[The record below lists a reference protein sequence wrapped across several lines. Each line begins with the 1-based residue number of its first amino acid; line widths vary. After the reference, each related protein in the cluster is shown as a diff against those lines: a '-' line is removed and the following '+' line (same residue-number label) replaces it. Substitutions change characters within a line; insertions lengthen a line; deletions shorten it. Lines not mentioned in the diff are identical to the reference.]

1 MPLTAP
7 GAGVLLFVT
16 GGFCV
21 TAGVVGGNVIKAGFQ
36 QRYCPPE
43 LLGRLTAGAAFLDL
57 GTIPVGA
64 LLGGALGTALGAR
77 TGDGDHDGGDPARR
91 AGPVL
96 LTDP

>member
-1 MPLTAP
+1 MPLTVP
-7 GAGVLLFVT
+7 GAGLLLFVT

-64 LLGGALGTALGAR
+64 LLGGALGTALGTR
-77 TGDGDHDGGDPARR
+77 TR
-91 AGPVL
+91 
-96 LTDP
+96 